1 MFYRCNILCTFIY
14 FISTALVL
22 GENQSSDKICIPFK
36 HVFSIFIQLS
46 SPRFLFV
53 PGIVISP
60 KSQGS
65 YLGLNLKTL
74 LEPHYYFFVWVWV
87 CIGFVCMCPI
97 VSVFGVKAVIMKLPF

>member
-22 GENQSSDKICIPFK
+22 GENQSCDKICIPFK
-36 HVFSIFIQLS
+36 HVFSIFKQLS

-60 KSQGS
+60 KSPGS

-74 LEPHYYFFVWVWV
+74 LEPHYYSFVWV
-87 CIGFVCMCPI
+87 
-97 VSVFGVKAVIMKLPF
+97 

>member
-22 GENQSSDKICIPFK
+22 GENQSCDKICIPFK
-36 HVFSIFIQLS
+36 HVFSIFKQLS
-46 SPRFLFV
+46 SLRFLFV

-74 LEPHYYFFVWVWV
+74 LEPHYYPLCGCECVLVLYV
-87 CIGFVCMCPI
+87 CVLLFPCLV
-97 VSVFGVKAVIMKLPF
+97 